1 MEVFEAVRTVLAV
14 RGYRDRQVPAQVRDR
29 VIEAGRLA
37 GSSMNRQPWHF
48 IVVEERGTLRQL
60 ATIMTSGPYIAD
72 ASFAVVVAIEVASAH
87 AVSDASRAIQNM
99 ILTAW
104 SDGVGSNWVGFGPLP
119 EVQRLLGVP
128 NTHAALAVV
137 PFGYPPAPIGHGTR
151 GTTKQRKL
159 LGAVASRERFGAL

>member
-14 RGYRDRQVPAQVRDR
+14 RGYRDLQVPPQVRDR
-29 VIEAGRLA
+29 VIDAGRLA

-48 IVVEERGTLRQL
+48 IVVQERDTLRQL

-72 ASFAVVVAIEVASAH
+72 ASFVVVVAIEVASAH

-128 NTHAALAVV
+128 NTYAALAVV
-137 PFGYPPAPIGHGTR
+137 PFGYPSALLGR
-151 GTTKQRKL
+151 GTKKRKPIT
-159 LGAVASRERFGAL
+159 AVVSRERFGMP